1 MFKKMSLLAL
11 CTMISCV
18 VAFPDSVS
26 SAGIP
31 VKKDRQYYEQRG
43 DIIWEVKT
51 KQKLIALTFDDG
63 PDPKQTAEILELLK
77 QYGAHSTFFV
87 IGKRVARYP
96 ELVRHMVAS
105 GHEVANHTYNHVYFD
120 RHTSEQKIM
129 EELTRTQEAIQTAAG
144 YHATLFRPPGGK
156 YNELIVNTAKRMN
169 LKSIMWSWHQ
179 DTKDWSLPGVQ
190 KITNKVLGNARN
202 GDIVLFHDFVSGS
215 SQTKAALEVILPEL
229 QKQGYQFV
237 TVSELLRHSGSQLVD
252 SPPQLK

>member
-18 VAFPDSVS
+18 TVLPLSVS
-26 SAGIP
+26 GAADP

-63 PDPKQTAEILELLK
+63 PDPKQTTDILNLLQ
-77 QYGAHSTFFV
+77 QYGARSTFFV
-87 IGKRVARYP
+87 IGKRVTRYP
-96 ELVRHMVAS
+96 DLVRRMVAS

-120 RHTSEQKIM
+120 RKTSEQKIV
-129 EELTRTQEAIQTAAG
+129 EELASTQEAIQKAAG
-144 YHATLFRPPGGK
+144 YQASLFRPPGGK
-156 YNELIVNTAKRMN
+156 YNELIVNTAKRMH

-179 DTKDWSLPGVQ
+179 DTKDWSMPGVR
-190 KITNKVLGNARN
+190 KITDKVLQNARN

-215 SQTKAALEVILPEL
+215 TQTKEALEIILPEL

-237 TVSELLRHSGSQLVD
+237 TVSELLKHSGSQLVD